1 MTYDQITQEER
12 YQLAALRAAGL
23 VPAAIARQLGRHRS
37 TIVREL
43 HRNRTA
49 RGRYVAYG
57 ADGLARARR
66 QHSRRNQRVQPRDWG
81 RIHRLLAQRWSPEQ
95 IAGRLARDG
104 VLRVSRATIYR
115 GLDRDQ
121 RAGGTLWRRLRRSHR
136 RQPTRGR
143 PPRASRLGRPLT
155 ERPVAV
161 EARQE
166 IGHWEIDTVL
176 GRGSQ
181 ACIVTMVERA
191 TNFVAIGALAA
202 RTATAF
208 ANRTIALIATQARR
222 VRTITADNGTEVT
235 GHPRIERRTGARFYF
250 AAPYRSWERAIN
262 ENMNGLVREYL
273 PKGRSLAGL
282 TQHDC
287 NRIAR
292 QLNRRPRKRLAYR
305 TPEECYVPHP

>member
-1 MTYDQITQEER
+1 M
-12 YQLAALRAAGL
+12 
-23 VPAAIARQLGRHRS
+23 
-37 TIVREL
+37 
-43 HRNRTA
+43 
-49 RGRYVAYG
+49 
-57 ADGLARARR
+57 
-66 QHSRRNQRVQPRDWG
+66 
-81 RIHRLLAQRWSPEQ
+81 
-95 IAGRLARDG
+95 
-104 VLRVSRATIYR
+104 
-115 GLDRDQ
+115 
-121 RAGGTLWRRLRRSHR
+121 
-136 RQPTRGR
+136 
-143 PPRASRLGRPLT
+143 
-155 ERPVAV
+155 AV

-208 ANRTIALIATQARR
+208 ADPTIALIATQARR
-222 VRTITADNGTEVT
+222 VRTITADNRTEVT

-262 ENMNGLVREYL
+262 ENMDGRIREYP

-282 TQHDC
+282 TRHDS

-292 QLNRRPRKRLAYR
+292 QLNRRPRKRLGYR
-305 TPEECYVPHP
+305 TPEECYVPHR